1 MIHHYFLSSPH
12 LLTFSLLFFYREFQS
27 QKYLQRGK
35 DRIGSVYKK
44 ALYFQYTDHTFR
56 TMIKKPSWLGYLGPI
71 LQAETGDRIH
81 VHVKNFASR
90 QYSFHPH
97 GLSYTKSNEGK
108 WALFP
113 PLLSVAYTGTSPVL
127 QEKQRDPEWGAALR
141 TQSRLGR
148 RQTPTFVS

>member
-1 MIHHYFLSSPH
+1 M
-12 LLTFSLLFFYREFQS
+12 
-27 QKYLQRGK
+27 YLQRGK

-113 PLLSVAYTGTSPVL
+113 STAERCLYWHEPSVAGKVKGPGMGCSVTDSEQVGATTHSYFRVL
-127 QEKQRDPEWGAALR
+127 N
-141 TQSRLGR
+141 
-148 RQTPTFVS
+148 VSSQDSVFPFLILHE